1 MFHFRVLQLY
11 PHTHTSPL
19 QMTTTQNQGIQTAFP
34 HLRFTTNNS
43 RTIILVSL
51 FPQNKHSVQ
60 TMYNMEMPQQCV
72 CHYYPFNEFKGT
84 TNHHNLQGVGP
95 WWRYWA
101 QCAVLRFLLEL
112 PALHLPHLHHQ
123 QIDRTWLALV
133 CMMMLNPI
141 TFLLLISK
149 SFNQKHHKKVHSHL
163 NPKPLTHKERT

>member
-95 WWRYWA
+95 
-101 QCAVLRFLLEL
+101 
-112 PALHLPHLHHQ
+112 
-123 QIDRTWLALV
+123 
-133 CMMMLNPI
+133 
-141 TFLLLISK
+141 
-149 SFNQKHHKKVHSHL
+149 
-163 NPKPLTHKERT
+163 